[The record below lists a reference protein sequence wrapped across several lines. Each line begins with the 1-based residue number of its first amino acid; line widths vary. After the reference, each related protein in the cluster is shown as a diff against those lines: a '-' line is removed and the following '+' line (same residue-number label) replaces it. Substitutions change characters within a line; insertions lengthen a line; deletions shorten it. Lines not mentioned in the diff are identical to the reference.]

1 MTAEKTMDPSEIPLL
16 TFVRGAPT
24 DEEVA
29 AVLAV
34 VRGRVD
40 RPAPDEP
47 ARTGGSPRWAQT
59 QAYRTP
65 RAWTSR

>member
-1 MTAEKTMDPSEIPLL
+1 MDTPDIPLL

-34 VRGRVD
+34 VHGRAD
-40 RPAPDEP
+40 RTGPEEP
-47 ARTGGSPRWAQT
+47 ARTAGSPRWAQT
-59 QAYRTP
+59 RVYRTP

>member
-1 MTAEKTMDPSEIPLL
+1 MDTPEIPLL
-16 TFVRGAPT
+16 AFVRGAPT

-59 QAYRTP
+59 QVYRTP